1 MMVCPVCPRHCSLAS
16 GETGWCRGR
25 MNKDGKV
32 VSANYGA
39 ITSAAMD
46 PIEKKPFARFHPGS
60 YILSVGSYGCNLG
73 CPFCQNS
80 SISQA
85 SASDFPDSSVEM
97 VTAEELVSAAAL
109 QANSETGNIGI
120 AFTYNE
126 PLISWEFA
134 RDCGRLLHEQGLL
147 SVLVTNGMICRQPLT
162 ELLPYVDAMNI
173 DLKGFSQKFYD
184 WIGGDLET
192 VMQTIKM
199 AHEAGCHVE
208 ITTLIIPGKND
219 DPDEIKR
226 ESAWLASLS
235 PEIPLHITRFFPRY
249 KCTDLAP
256 TPAETIRRLC
266 RIAEEDLRYVYPG
279 NL

>member
-1 MMVCPVCPRHCSLAS
+1 
-16 GETGWCRGR
+16 
-25 MNKDGKV
+25 
-32 VSANYGA
+32 
-39 ITSAAMD
+39 
-46 PIEKKPFARFHPGS
+46 
-60 YILSVGSYGCNLG
+60 
-73 CPFCQNS
+73 
-80 SISQA
+80 
-85 SASDFPDSSVEM
+85 
-97 VTAEELVSAAAL
+97 
-109 QANSETGNIGI
+109 
-120 AFTYNE
+120 
-126 PLISWEFA
+126 
-134 RDCGRLLHEQGLL
+134 
-147 SVLVTNGMICRQPLT
+147 MICRQPLT